1 MKARAVRRL
10 VVGLALSLVPLPRVF
25 GAENPGA
32 KRSEYDVRL
41 ENPALREGAH
51 AVYRAENPAHNLSLA
66 FEGADVRAVPRAAE
80 APVFWLDLSVTGI
93 GAGETT
99 SPFAKPA
106 RASVSGNRI
115 GYDFGDVRQWYVNG
129 ASGLE
134 QGVVLLEP
142 PPGGDPDPGRPIHVD
157 LSIGGS
163 LSPRLIENGTAVGLF
178 TQQGKWIL
186 ECGDLAAS
194 DASGK
199 ELPARIELRPDST
212 RSLLRISIDASDAT
226 YPLLV
231 RARFRRPARPLGPA
245 PARSRGRRKPVLPGS
260 PRPWSGS

>member
-32 KRSEYDVRL
+32 KR
-41 ENPALREGAH
+41 G
-51 AVYRAENPAHNLSLA
+51 
-66 FEGADVRAVPRAAE
+66 
-80 APVFWLDLSVTGI
+80 
-93 GAGETT
+93 
-99 SPFAKPA
+99 

-231 RARFRRPARPLGPA
+231 RSTVSSASPREIPA
-245 PARSRGRRKPVLPGS
+245 PGEAAPPG
-260 PRPWSGS
+260 P